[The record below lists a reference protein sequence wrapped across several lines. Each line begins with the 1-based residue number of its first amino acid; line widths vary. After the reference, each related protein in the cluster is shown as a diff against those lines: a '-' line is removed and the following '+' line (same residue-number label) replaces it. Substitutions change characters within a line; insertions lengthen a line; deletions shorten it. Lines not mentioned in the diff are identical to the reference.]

1 MYKKYIISLISLVF
15 LSGCSVKEEYAL
27 FHNNNTTIEQF
38 QQKNIKFEYKILPY
52 DRISLIVYRHPEF
65 STPSTGTHG
74 KDDGLLVDSEGF
86 VSLPVVDDIHIAGLT
101 QKEARKKIED
111 KFSHYLKYSKI
122 KLEVLN
128 KRVYVTGE
136 VKNPG
141 ELELKNEKS
150 TLLKIIAK
158 ANGMTNDA
166 DRKNILIL
174 RDNGIKTQ
182 VRKVNLI
189 DFNSVEMASLMILPN
204 DIIYVAPKHKKSVS
218 SKLNE
223 YDRVLGLVGHVL
235 SPFVNIKYLSN

>member
-1 MYKKYIISLISLVF
+1 MNKYIINIISLLF
-15 LSGCSVKEEYAL
+15 FTNCSVKEEYAM
-27 FHNNNTTIEQF
+27 FHNSKTTSSKIE
-38 QQKNIKFEYKILPY
+38 QKNIKFEYKILPY

-65 STPSTGTHG
+65 STPTTGTHG
-74 KDDGLLVDSEGF
+74 KDDGLLVDSDGY

-141 ELELKNEKS
+141 EFELKNEKS

-158 ANGMTNDA
+158 ANGMTDSA

-174 RDNGIKTQ
+174 RDDGVKTQ

-189 DFNSVEMASLMILPN
+189 DFNSIEMASLSILPN
-204 DIIYVAPKHKKSVS
+204 DIIYIAPKHKKSVNT
-218 SKLNE
+218 KLNE
-223 YDRVLGLVGHVL
+223 YNSIFSLVGHVL
-235 SPFVNIKYLSN
+235 SPFVNIKYLAN